1 MKLDSFDQKILSLLV
16 EDARLSISDI
26 ARQVSLSRSA
36 VTDRIKRL
44 EESQTI
50 TGYHAKLNQDAA
62 TQVAAYFSVTF
73 SPLCCEVIAGLMQ
86 DIPEI
91 KQAHS
96 ISGDVDLIVFA
107 EAANM
112 TRLSEIREMMDA
124 WPNVQRI
131 VTHTVLVDR
140 LQR

>member
-1 MKLDSFDQKILSLLV
+1 MKLDSFDQKILALLV
-16 EDARLSISDI
+16 DDARLSISDI

-44 EESQTI
+44 EESRII
-50 TGYHAKLNQDAA
+50 TGYHAKLNQSVD
-62 TQVAAYFSVTF
+62 TQVTAYFSITF
-73 SPLCCEVIAGLMQ
+73 SPLCCDLISGLMQ

-91 KQAHS
+91 KIAHS
-96 ISGDVDLIVFA
+96 ISGDVDLIIFI

-112 TRLSEIREMMDA
+112 TRLSEIRELIDA

-131 VTHTVLVDR
+131 MTHMVLADR
-140 LQR
+140 LIR